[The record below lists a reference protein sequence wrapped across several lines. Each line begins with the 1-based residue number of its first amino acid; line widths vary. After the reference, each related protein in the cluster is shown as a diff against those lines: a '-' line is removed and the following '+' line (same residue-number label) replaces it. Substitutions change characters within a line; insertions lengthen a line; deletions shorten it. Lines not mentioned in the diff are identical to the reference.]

1 MRSRLTIYGMATT
14 VLLTFM
20 GALAVL
26 DAEQNAPGANIRH
39 FGDAVWWVV
48 VTVTSV
54 GYGDYYPITPPVDG
68 CRGAHVRRAG
78 AARRGGA
85 TLSSWLIDR
94 VRSRHGDSAG
104 GGSSSGSR

>member
-1 MRSRLTIYGMATT
+1 MATT

-39 FGDAVWWVV
+39 FGDAVWWVA

-54 GYGDYYPITPPVDG
+54 GYGDYYPITPAGRWVAAVLMFG
-68 CRGAHVRRAG
+68 GLVLLGAVA
-78 AARRGGA
+78 A